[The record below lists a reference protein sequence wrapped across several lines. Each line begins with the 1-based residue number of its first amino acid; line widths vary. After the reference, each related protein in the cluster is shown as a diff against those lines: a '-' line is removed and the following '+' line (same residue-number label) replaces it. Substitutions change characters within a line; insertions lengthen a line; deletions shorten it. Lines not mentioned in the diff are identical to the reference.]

1 MRHYIYIDKKNLKNS
16 KIYGSAKS
24 LLDNEKI
31 EIDYDIPKYRK
42 FINILGTE
50 KIVDTNE
57 ILIMQKNVVRSRNK
71 K

>member
-31 EIDYDIPKYRK
+31 EIDFDVPNYRK
-42 FINILGTE
+42 FINILGHE
-50 KIVDTNE
+50 KIINNQDF
-57 ILIMQKNVVRSRNK
+57 LIMQKTVIRSKNK
-71 K
+71 